1 MTKQDILKVY
11 KLYEEDI
18 SMYEFIDDNELQFTI
33 EDFSGF
39 DEDWNEIDRE
49 LTTDINAFIQW
60 IKDNANT
67 IEEDWQTRYIFD
79 DITVT
84 IRYASEDI

>member
-39 DEDWNEIDRE
+39 DEDWSEIDRE
-49 LTTDINAFIQW
+49 LTTDVNAFIQW
-60 IKDNANT
+60 IRDNANA
-67 IEEDWQTRYIFD
+67 IEEDWNTKYIFD

-84 IRYASEDI
+84 ICYASEGI

>member
-1 MTKQDILKVY
+1 MTKQDILKVA

-18 SMYEFIDDNELQFTI
+18 SMYEFSDDNELQFTI

-84 IRYASEDI
+84 ICYASEDI